1 MEGKM
6 YIQRKG
12 ILFLVLISIL
22 FCICLQ
28 AQDSSA
34 ERNSLKEGAW
44 ALQFGIGGNF
54 TLTSFQGSTISVK
67 YQLSDRTAIR
77 GGITINGSNS
87 NGNNSASGAVADSSY
102 GTLPGNSS
110 TNGTNVSFVLQYL
123 WYLNPSGPV
132 HFYVGVGPSVA
143 YNYSHSS
150 SETPYFVRQGDQN
163 SFWEQ
168 STYNSNSHL
177 WTAGGTGVAGV
188 EWFAIQ
194 WLSLR
199 AEYSES
205 IQYQWSSTNSSSDYS
220 YTNPDIFPYHFGNS
234 GTTKTWALN
243 SSGVS
248 FGLSVYW

>member
-1 MEGKM
+1 M

-54 TLTSFQGSTISVK
+54 TLTSFQGSTIAVK

-77 GGITINGSNS
+77 GGITIYGSNS

-132 HFYVGVGPSVA
+132 HFYVGVGPSLA
-143 YNYSHSS
+143 YSYSHSS
-150 SETPYFVRQGDQN
+150 SDNSYFEYQPGQN

-168 STYNSNSHL
+168 NIYNSNSHL
-177 WTAGGTGVAGV
+177 WTVGGTGVAGV
-188 EWFAIQ
+188 EWFASQ

-199 AEYSES
+199 AEYSEG
-205 IQYQWSSTNSSSDYS
+205 IQYQWRSTNSSSDYS
-220 YTNPDIFPYHFGNS
+220 YINLDYPLYRVSNS

>member
-1 MEGKM
+1 M
-6 YIQRKG
+6 YTQRKR
-12 ILFLVLISIL
+12 ILFLVLISML

-34 ERNSLKEGAW
+34 ERNSPKEGTW

-54 TLTSFQGSTISVK
+54 TLTSFQGSTIAVK

-132 HFYVGVGPSVA
+132 HFYVGVGPSLA
-143 YNYSHSS
+143 YSYSHSS
-150 SETPYFVRQGDQN
+150 SDNSYFEYQGNQT

-168 STYNSNSHL
+168 ETFASNSHQ
-177 WTAGGTGVAGV
+177 WTIGATGAAGI
-188 EWFAIQ
+188 EWFANQ

-199 AEYSES
+199 AEYSEG
-205 IQYQWSSTNSSSDYS
+205 IQYQWRSTNSSSDYS
-220 YTNPDIFPYHFGNS
+220 YTNPDFFPDHFGNS